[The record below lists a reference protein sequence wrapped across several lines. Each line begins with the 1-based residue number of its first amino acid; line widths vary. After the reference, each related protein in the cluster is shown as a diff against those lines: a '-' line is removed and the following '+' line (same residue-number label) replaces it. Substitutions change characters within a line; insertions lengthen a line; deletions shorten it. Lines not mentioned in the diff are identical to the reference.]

1 MSEQLLPSPSPSP
14 TPTPTSPLPPIPPE
28 LSYVAKGAYG
38 CVIKPA
44 LPNRVNNYEDW
55 TQYPNN
61 VTKLF
66 FKKGNMKKAYT
77 NSQTMYNLL
86 GRNNGHKTQKYRHK
100 YRSSNIPNNV
110 RTRCKKI
117 GRNVKLYTL
126 RMKNLGNDFWALD
139 KDHKYKKYR
148 TIYVGTLLD
157 QILKVMK
164 QLQILVVRK
173 IIHGDVR
180 ETNLMIHPETGIIT
194 LIDFDLLYPVDTYF
208 DKVSLGFYCHPP
220 ETLLYKDFKYFINAT
235 SAEINTKL
243 AKREID
249 SKLEKY
255 SKHHLKFQFA
265 KPQYLNR
272 KAKKSQLK
280 SALKDSI
287 FYFTTCMDPDDSNSE
302 LQKALGNILLPS
314 YDSYG
319 LAFTL
324 LEFLTFVYPSVTI
337 RVQEERFSASL
348 KSRISNNGIP
358 YTDEQI
364 IQIRTSL
371 HSLVEVLEPMADL
384 RVQRRMNIHTGVER
398 MEAIV
403 KEFHA
408 RM

>member
-1 MSEQLLPSPSPSP
+1 MSAPLPPLPPSPSP
-14 TPTPTSPLPPIPPE
+14 TPPPIPPE

-44 LPNRVNNYEDW
+44 LPNRANNYEGW

-66 FKKGNMKKAYT
+66 FKKTNMKKAYK

-86 GRNNGHKTQKYRHK
+86 GRNNGHKTMKYRHK
-100 YRSSNIPNNV
+100 YRSSNISNNV

-117 GRNVKLYTL
+117 GRNVKLYPL

-139 KDHKYKKYR
+139 KDKKYKKYR

-164 QLQILVVRK
+164 QIQILVGRK
-173 IIHGDVR
+173 LIHGDVR
-180 ETNLMIHPETGIIT
+180 ETNLMIHPETGTIT
-194 LIDFDLLYPVDTYF
+194 LIDFDLLHPADAYF

-220 ETLLYKDFKYFINAT
+220 ETFLYNDFKYFLNAT
-235 SAEINTKL
+235 SAEIDAKL
-243 AKREID
+243 DRREMD

-255 SKHHLKFQFA
+255 SKHHSRFQFA
-265 KPQYLNR
+265 KHQYLHR
-272 KAKKSQLK
+272 KAGKSQLK
-280 SALKDSI
+280 SLLKDSI
-287 FYFTTCMDPDDSNSE
+287 FYFTTHMDPDDSKSE
-302 LQKALGNILLPS
+302 LKEALRNLLLPS
-314 YDSYG
+314 YDGYG

-324 LEFLTFVYPSVTI
+324 LEFLTFVYPSVTN
-337 RVQEERFSASL
+337 RVQEAGFSAVL
-348 KSRISNNGIP
+348 KSRISNKGAP

-364 IQIRTSL
+364 TQIRNSL
-371 HSLVEVLEPMADL
+371 HSLVDLLEPMADL
-384 RVQRRMNIHTGVER
+384 HVQRRMNIHTAVER